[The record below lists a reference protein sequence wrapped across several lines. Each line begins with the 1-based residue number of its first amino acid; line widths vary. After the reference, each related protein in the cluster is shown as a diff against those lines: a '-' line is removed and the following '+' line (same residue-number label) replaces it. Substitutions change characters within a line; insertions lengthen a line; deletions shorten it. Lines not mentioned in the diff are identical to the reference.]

1 MAKALSRKVTIYING
16 REVQSTLQSLEGEM
30 RKLQA
35 EQKKM
40 TIGSEEYIKT
50 SMKIREINAVISE
63 QKNAVKG
70 MGNEW
75 KSTTQRVA
83 EFANV
88 VTGLNS
94 AFQMID
100 LGVGKLKDLAKDAA
114 ALDDIYADVMKTT
127 GMTHDQVE
135 SLNEAFKKMD
145 TRTAREHLNQL
156 AYEAGKLGINSEEAV
171 RQFVSAANKINIA
184 LGDVLGEGAMVTV
197 GKLTNIYESTSKTL
211 EGKNLEEK
219 MLAIGS
225 AVNSLGQAST
235 ANEGYLVEFMKRV
248 GGIAGQAKLSADQIL
263 GFASALDQQ
272 GQAVEMS
279 ATAFTKLIMQMVKK
293 PEEFVQAAGVSLEEF
308 KRMMDEDMNG
318 AVMRVLSGMNSEGG
332 FQQLVAMFKDMGL
345 DGARAAS
352 AVSALANHLDQ
363 VTEAQTLA
371 YQEMMTGNSVLQEF
385 NTKNDT
391 MQAKAEKAKKKFE
404 EMRIELGNELYP
416 ILIHLQKTGTVL
428 MKGVAGFVQIIKE
441 NKAVLIGLVALMANW
456 LRMKVL
462 NIAADGKLV
471 TGLKSL
477 LGVEKLKAH
486 QQDVLI
492 AKQKKKIAADE
503 QERLETIKA
512 ELAKQKKIAAM
523 KVEKNDYSALTL
535 KTMAQANAEKLEAAA
550 EAQAQVATNAH
561 TAAIKAQKL
570 AFSSTPWG
578 LVITALTSIAGLI
591 VGIVKNSQK
600 WKVNEMVKEVGAAGA
615 EAEGKIRV
623 LKDRLDESKKGTDD
637 YRQALEELKAMYPD
651 IIKQFVDEKGALED
665 VKGALEAVSAASRKA
680 AMDQMYNQKAG
691 EIYAEQ
697 AEKIQEAM
705 AEAYEIRT
713 RFANSVNF
721 WKEGTTDA
729 QREEAWRRYTEWVR
743 KAQEGTVSWDEAI
756 EGAKKDLGDFGYVLT
771 STFGTGS
778 RDMIYQMREMKKAS
792 EEADSSINLLNVT
805 LKNVYGY
812 GKEEKPTPAVRSIQ
826 DIEREMNNLNAHIRL
841 NQKEVDRLNKKL
853 KGEKNAERRNHILQM
868 IQHWTEEINK
878 AKNKLIELKNELNNR
893 NTNNNNNNNGGG
905 GGGGYSGPRKETPA
919 EKRARLAEEAW
930 QRFENNY
937 DRLIE
942 KMDAKTL
949 TGAAKIVA
957 DVDNG
962 IKKMKDDLE
971 AVLKK
976 HPEAKKMID
985 ELDAKAKE
993 WKSAQLDVYIEKLK
1007 DAYWKLAETVG
1018 DTDAAGRLMAESDKL
1033 QDAIANIDKA
1043 IEQAEAD
1050 ATVATGEHQK
1060 ELQRLIAYYREL
1072 KAEIGGELY
1081 RRVQEVQSTFEVI
1094 EEQVWNPD
1102 TGEWVIQPT
1111 IKVNKAQMEKQTKD
1125 AGEAIKK
1132 LIEGIEIEPTAF
1144 QKWCNKNLDIVEDFA
1159 DKALSIFSNINTI
1172 LNNISDQRIKDLE
1185 DEKDA
1190 NIKTLDEQLEQGL
1203 ISQETYDQKKQDIEN
1218 EYNEKANE
1226 EKKKQWQRDKAFSLS
1241 EATIA
1246 AALAAVK
1253 VWAAEGTTA
1262 YKVAMSALLA
1272 AELATQIAAIAS
1284 QPEPY
1289 AKGGYVDR
1297 DTVFRAGEAG
1307 REWIASNRLLNDPVA
1322 GPTIEALE
1330 SYQRGNRR
1338 ALGDIPMARMNM
1350 PVAMAAAR
1358 ELGSRTTSSSSG
1370 RITASK
1376 GDEMLK
1382 VMKELASY
1390 LEDPKNRQAIISRQT
1405 MTDFDTNEQF
1415 LRSRASI

>member
-1 MAKALSRKVTIYING
+1 MAKTLSRIVTIYVNG
-16 REVQSTLQSLEGEM
+16 QEVKSTLADLTKEM
-30 RKLQA
+30 MKLQA

-40 TIGSEEYIKT
+40 IIGSEEY
-50 SMKIREINAVISE
+50 
-63 QKNAVKG
+63 VK
-70 MGNEW
+70 
-75 KSTTQRVA
+75 
-83 EFANV
+83 
-88 VTGLNS
+88 TGLKIKEIKDVLDAQKMAMKEVEGEWDRARKKASEYGNIL
-94 AFQMID
+94 M
-100 LGVGKLKDLAKDAA
+100 GLKTMWQKISDVIGWAKGFVEEAA
-114 ALDDIYADVMKTT
+114 AMDDAYADVMKTT
-127 GMTHDQVE
+127 GMTYDEVVK
-135 SLNEAFKKMD
+135 LNEAFKEMD

-171 RQFVSAANKINIA
+171 RQFVSAADKINIA

-441 NKAVLIGLVALMANW
+441 NKAVLPGLIALMANW
-456 LRMKVL
+456 VRV
-462 NIAADGKLV
+462 
-471 TGLKSL
+471 
-477 LGVEKLKAH
+477 
-486 QQDVLI
+486 
-492 AKQKKKIAADE
+492 
-503 QERLETIKA
+503 
-512 ELAKQKKIAAM
+512 
-523 KVEKNDYSALTL
+523 
-535 KTMAQANAEKLEAAA
+535 KTMAFIASGKLQNAAKAVLGLNKMEARQMAVNTANEAKLTAAKEAERLTTLQNQLAIEKENLARQKSKVGM
-550 EAQAQVATNAH
+550 EAQALVEVNANRVKELEVAVTNQSTIATNAN
-561 TAAIKAQKL
+561 TAAKKAQKE
-570 AFSSTPWG
+570 AVMAIPWG
-578 LVITALTSIAGLI
+578 LVITALTTIAGI
-591 VGIVKNSQK
+591 VVGLVRNSEK
-600 WKVNEMVKEVGAAGA
+600 WKLNQTLKEVAKQAG
-615 EAEGKIRV
+615 EAEGK
-623 LKDRLDESKKGTDD
+623 LKVHFDQLKNATAGSEQYKN
-637 YRQALEELKAMYPD
+637 ALEELKAAYPD
-651 IIKQFVDEKGALED
+651 LIKQHINEKGEIKNLTVAYNDLAAAARQSVYDRMYADQVSKSQGELTEKLQKRISWFGKKID
-665 VKGALEAVSAASRKA
+665 KVFSDLSEAERTHIKQQINGLLNDAAS
-680 AMDQMYNQKAG
+680 G
-691 EIYAEQ
+691 
-697 AEKIQEAM
+697 
-705 AEAYEIRT
+705 
-713 RFANSVNF
+713 
-721 WKEGTTDA
+721 
-729 QREEAWRRYTEWVR
+729 
-743 KAQEGTVSWDEAI
+743 
-756 EGAKKDLGDFGYVLT
+756 
-771 STFGTGS
+771 
-778 RDMIYQMREMKKAS
+778 
-792 EEADSSINLLNVT
+792 
-805 LKNVYGY
+805 
-812 GKEEKPTPAVRSIQ
+812 
-826 DIEREMNNLNAHIRL
+826 EREMVEIIKETNNLLEKNGLKRSSTAWSVMNNEMMKMRGEANL
-841 NQKEVDRLNKKL
+841 AEKALENLKVEMKANDQDPFGVQKMSLKELETELNKYLDMMDHGFSEGAERDAARLKAYRDQIAKL
-853 KGEKNAERRNHILQM
+853 KA
-868 IQHWTEEINK
+868 
-878 AKNKLIELKNELNNR
+878 ELKKD
-893 NTNNNNNNNGGG
+893 TGGG
-905 GGGGYSGPRKETPA
+905 GGNATPEIDPKEA
-919 EKRARLAEEAW
+919 AKRA
-930 QRFENNY
+930 
-937 DRLIE
+937 
-942 KMDAKTL
+942 K
-949 TGAAKIVA
+949 AA
-957 DVDNG
+957 
-962 IKKMKDDLE
+962 
-971 AVLKK
+971 
-976 HPEAKKMID
+976 
-985 ELDAKAKE
+985 AKE
-993 WKSAQLDVYIEKLK
+993 WESATKAGQKLIDQFNSKAESGLEKLQDDIDQKTASMISRLHDAAEAAGKDSTAMEKELTQAAARLKATKIDAYIEKLK
-1007 DAYWKLAETVG
+1007 DAYWKLAESMG

-1081 RRVQEVQSTFEVI
+1081 RRVQEVQSAFEVV
-1094 EEQVWNPD
+1094 ENQVWNPD

-1111 IKVNKAQMEKQTKD
+1111 IKINKAQMEKQTKD
-1125 AGEAIKK
+1125 AAEAIKK

-1262 YKVAMSALLA
+1262 YKVAMSALLT

-1350 PVAMAAAR
+1350 PVALAAAR

-1376 GDEMLK
+1376 GDDMLK